1 MSLKRKPCAGC
12 AARRAALKAAA
23 IAAAKKAVKF
33 MKGTKK

>member
-1 MSLKRKPCAGC
+1 MSLEKKPCAGC

-23 IAAAKKAVKF
+23 KAAAKKAVKF